1 MSVLD
6 RKTLILNKGWQPVHI
21 ATVRDAIVLLFKG
34 VAKAVCAETYQV
46 YDFDGWLDVSPNGN
60 GIVRS
65 RSITMAAP
73 HVVVLTSYNKVPVI
87 STFSKRNVFKR
98 DKYTCQYCGKQER
111 MLTID
116 HVIPKAKG
124 GESVWENVV
133 AACEPCNKKKADKTL
148 AQAGMKLLNKPYKP
162 NLSIANL
169 LRKQTNGNP
178 VWKKF
183 IRR

>member
-6 RKTLILNKGWQPVHI
+6 RKTLILNKGWQPVHV

-34 VAKAVCAETYQV
+34 VARAVCPETYQT
-46 YDFDGWLDVSPNGN
+46 YDFDDWLDVSPNGN
-60 GIVRS
+60 GAIQSKNLVL
-65 RSITMAAP
+65 AAP
-73 HVVVLTSYNKVPVI
+73 HVVVLVSYDKIPMI

-111 MLTID
+111 DLTID
-116 HVIPKAKG
+116 HVQPKSKG
-124 GESVWENVV
+124 GESVWQNVV

-148 AQAGMKLLNKPYKP
+148 KQAGMKLLRNPFKP

-169 LRKQTNGNP
+169 LRKQTHSNP

-183 IRR
+183 V